1 MIELNAS
8 DHKEI
13 LRYAGYKGGTLDEV
27 TLEKLNKA
35 VDITNDVIDPRT
47 VWKLCSL
54 DMEKEQVYITDFNL
68 TLPGASIK
76 KALCGCEKAV
86 LLCVTIGTAFD
97 VTLSKLMLTDKALG
111 VLVNAAGVQA
121 VEKLADTI
129 QKEIDKEV
137 SPLKTLPR
145 FSPGYGDLPLE
156 IQSDLIRIL
165 NTEKQAGVRLNSSFL
180 MNPSKSVTAI
190 AGLKK
195 VTE

>member
-27 TLEKLNKA
+27 TLEKLRQA
-35 VDITNDVIDPRT
+35 VDITNGVIKPRS

-54 DMEKEQVYITDFNL
+54 DMAKEQVYITDYNL
-68 TLPGASIK
+68 TLPGNAIK
-76 KALCGCEKAV
+76 KALSGCEKAA
-86 LLCVTIGTAFD
+86 LLCVTIGTEFD
-97 VTLSKLMLTDKALG
+97 VTLSRLMLSDKALG

-121 VEKLADTI
+121 VEKLADTL
-129 QKEIDKEV
+129 QKEIDGEV
-137 SPLKTLPR
+137 APLKTLPR
-145 FSPGYGDLPLE
+145 FSPGYGDLPLD

-165 NTEKQAGVRLNSSFL
+165 NTEKQVGVRLNSSFL
-180 MNPSKSVTAI
+180 MNPTKSVTAI

-195 VTE
+195 